1 MKMQTDAMKSMELHE
16 QIGNLQ
22 NELSNMQKQRDN
34 INKQFMDTK
43 EAMEG
48 LMKGK
53 KGKKK

>member
-1 MKMQTDAMKSMELHE
+1 MQTDAMKSMELHE

-22 NELSNMQKQRDN
+22 MDLQNMQKQRDN
-34 INKQFMDTK
+34 INKQFMETK

-48 LMKGK
+48 MMKGK